1 MTSRLPSRS
10 TRFLDRDHVTL
21 INKVAGIALC
31 SILSSTAALASSAPI
46 TLTAAA
52 KEFAAQALGYD
63 ASSVDALHVD
73 PRLPL
78 GDCATGWNFSF
89 AFNSRTT
96 VEVACDVAGS
106 PKRYVALRLPAEPAA
121 ATPGHTYVVA
131 AKDLPFGHIVRPS
144 DLKLA
149 TPPQGD
155 RPPPQALSSMDD
167 LLGQSLTRP
176 LRAGEAM
183 GRADVRQAILVRRKA
198 RVAAWSEFSGGRI
211 TTSLISLENGRTGDW
226 IELENP
232 GSGRKVRG
240 QIQADGTVRLGSR
253 RVALSAAPNTFSSTG
268 AKVSAAGDD

>member
-1 MTSRLPSRS
+1 MGVSSHAISLPERRG
-10 TRFLDRDHVTL
+10 TRARRQDLLGV
-21 INKVAGIALC
+21 
-31 SILSSTAALASSAPI
+31 ALAGLLISCSVSAGTSPI
-46 TLTAAA
+46 TLTQAA
-52 KEFAAQALGYD
+52 KEFAATALGLD
-63 ASSVDALHVD
+63 PASVDALHVD

-78 GDCATGWNFSF
+78 GECASGWNFSF

-96 VEVACDVAGS
+96 VEVACDAPGS
-106 PKRYVALRLPAEPAA
+106 AKRYVALRLPAEPVASA
-121 ATPGHTYVVA
+121 PGLTYVVA
-131 AKDLPFGHIVRPS
+131 ARDLPFGHLVRLS

-149 TPPQGD
+149 TTPQGD
-155 RPPPQALSSMDD
+155 RPPPQALTSMDD

-176 LRAGEAM
+176 MRAGEAM

-198 RVAAWSEFSGGRI
+198 RVAAWSEFAGGRI

-240 QIQADGTVRLGSR
+240 QIQADGTVRLGSN
-253 RVALSAAPNTFSSTG
+253 RVVLTAANPINSSSG